1 MNALALAAR
10 PGYSL
15 PMTNAATATAADFA
29 SFTFDALDA
38 REQAAIRHGWE
49 PEHDA
54 VCAELRLRRDSR
66 VALQNLFENFTA
78 DGVGIAAVAA
88 RAVARVFEGR
98 AYVRRETR
106 TATRHKL
113 YPEGAQVRGFAIY
126 SAKTGAEVAFIAKVA
141 LKTPSTH
148 TQSHVTFFLGEPDF
162 SEQKAL
168 RRKTAVW
175 RKLAI

>member
-1 MNALALAAR
+1 MSNA
-10 PGYSL
+10 
-15 PMTNAATATAADFA
+15 AATANFA
-29 SFTFDALDA
+29 NFTFSALDA
-38 REQAAIRHGWE
+38 REQACIQNGWE
-49 PEHDA
+49 SEHRA
-54 VCAELRLRRDSR
+54 VCEELRLRRDSR
-66 VALQNLFENFTA
+66 VALQERFEDFDA

-106 TATRHKL
+106 TATRHKSFKD
-113 YPEGAQVRGFAIY
+113 GARVRGFAIY
-126 SAKTGAEVAFIAKVA
+126 NAKTGAEVAFIAKVA

-148 TQSHVTFFLGEPDF
+148 TQAHVTFCLGEPDF
-162 SEQKAL
+162 SQQKAL